1 MLCSISA
8 AAKLLQ
14 SCRTLCDPMDSSPP
28 GSSVHGILQERIL
41 EWVAISFSVSIS
53 IKRQSI
59 FTSPGLGKE
68 AFKET
73 GKEAFKETEKGYR
86 SKYLSSK
93 ISVLC
98 PEQIPE
104 LPNFTPKQDTMPT

>member
-1 MLCSISA
+1 MLSCSVMFDSVRSHGQQPTR
-8 AAKLLQ
+8 LL
-14 SCRTLCDPMDSSPP
+14 CPWDSP
-28 GSSVHGILQERIL
+28 GKNTGVGCHFLLR
-41 EWVAISFSVSIS
+41 SIS

-68 AFKET
+68 AS
-73 GKEAFKETEKGYR
+73 KETEKGYR
-86 SKYLSSK
+86 YKYLSSK

-98 PEQIPE
+98 PEQIPD